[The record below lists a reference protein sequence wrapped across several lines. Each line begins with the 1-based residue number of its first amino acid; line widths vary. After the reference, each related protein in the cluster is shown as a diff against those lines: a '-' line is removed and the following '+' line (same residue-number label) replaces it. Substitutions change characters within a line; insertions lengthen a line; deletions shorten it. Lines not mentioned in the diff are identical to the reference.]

1 MKCGNGKRK
10 RKCYAKSLY
19 CIYALQLAQELY
31 IQLQCHVANVLY
43 LFNFIDGLAFLSG
56 RSIDYARVFW
66 GIQGKNVKTGVYL
79 FITEYRSDDVTKMG
93 YDVILL

>member
-1 MKCGNGKRK
+1 MLNLSI
-10 RKCYAKSLY
+10 A
-19 CIYALQLAQELY
+19 YALQLTQELY

-66 GIQGKNVKTGVYL
+66 GIQGKNVKKGVYV
-79 FITEYRSDDVTKMG
+79 FITEYRSDDVTKME
-93 YDVILL
+93 YDVIFL